1 MYTKKLI
8 VSNNVPI
15 ISYNNSEGSKDIGI
29 ALQRYQYENDSLVG
43 DVITDNPILTTILP
57 SQVTIDLNRLKINGG
72 SLVDNYYTDWWVK
85 CNNQVR
91 KVISYSGFQGIL
103 TINSEWTTKPSSGD
117 TVYFYNNNYVC
128 SYYNESSKKL
138 SFVYT
143 DKNTSNVNN
152 IDVNNYVDIV
162 TNDIYSN
169 NIIGSGTL
177 IISDTTDNIN
187 KTDGGSLTVLGGASI
202 NKTLFVGNKIGIND
216 STFFSPDESIHI
228 KNSNRD
234 ASLLLETNSTG
245 NYNSNLILKNNI
257 NYFKFSLNST
267 SNNLELSNSNGT
279 FLTCNSHGNIGIGTS
294 TSNAPLTLASG
305 HLICTDNGGNYNVGN
320 YIGLNS
326 GNSDNIDDGNAK
338 LVLNGSGGG
347 ASSGNV
353 NVYVGSTGGSFNI
366 LNGSSGNV
374 VFNVNNNGVINI
386 NNSTDSTIDNA
397 SMILKGGITIQS
409 TSNSSSITSGG
420 CMTVMGGTSIIKDL
434 YVGGKVFI
442 EGELNA
448 SGAVSQPTIIFS
460 NTENCNIIETGNM
473 NLMRFS
479 SQGIL
484 VFYINVNPTVSREY
498 CSFRFDL
505 PDRVSNLINRGECV
519 INVSG
524 WSNDTQVIPLCNVIG
539 VGISGTKSGLIK
551 FTSINTDIHY
561 LTVQCIYTI

>member
-1 MYTKKLI
+1 MDNNGSLAFYKDDNKIAIDNKKENFKAFVIMGGVYNNEPVMTLGKTYFLNRFKSSTMNQFYSPQRTFDFLNMIINNVNCENYI
-8 VSNNVPI
+8 VSNN
-15 ISYNNSEGSKDIGI
+15 
-29 ALQRYQYENDSLVG
+29 L
-43 DVITDNPILTTILP
+43 
-57 SQVTIDLNRLKINGG
+57 
-72 SLVDNYYTDWWVK
+72 
-85 CNNQVR
+85 
-91 KVISYSGFQGIL
+91 
-103 TINSEWTTKPSSGD
+103 
-117 TVYFYNNNYVC
+117 
-128 SYYNESSKKL
+128 
-138 SFVYT
+138 
-143 DKNTSNVNN
+143 
-152 IDVNNYVDIV
+152 
-162 TNDIYSN
+162 
-169 NIIGSGTL
+169 
-177 IISDTTDNIN
+177 IN
-187 KTDGGSLTVLGGASI
+187 KSFTW
-202 NKTLFVGNKIGIND
+202 
-216 STFFSPDESIHI
+216 
-228 KNSNRD
+228 
-234 ASLLLETNSTG
+234 
-245 NYNSNLILKNNI
+245 NNI

-279 FLTCNSHGNIGIGTS
+279 FLTCNSHGKIGIGTS

-420 CMTVMGGTSIIKDL
+420 CMTVMGGTSIITDL

-561 LTVQCIYTI
+561 LTVQCIPALGALVWGWDLPLFHL